1 MLSAMG
7 DGLIGVLVTSV
18 ALSLLMLSAR
28 VGNSEDGATVSA
40 DRRIVTLHSG
50 QYALIPV
57 PLDAERAR
65 LRCCESID
73 DM

>member
-7 DGLIGVLVTSV
+7 DGLIGVLVMSV

-40 DRRIVTLHSG
+40 DRRIVTLPSG
-50 QYALIPV
+50 RYALIPV
-57 PLDAERAR
+57 PLDAEKSAPVV
-65 LRCCESID
+65 LRID
-73 DM
+73 